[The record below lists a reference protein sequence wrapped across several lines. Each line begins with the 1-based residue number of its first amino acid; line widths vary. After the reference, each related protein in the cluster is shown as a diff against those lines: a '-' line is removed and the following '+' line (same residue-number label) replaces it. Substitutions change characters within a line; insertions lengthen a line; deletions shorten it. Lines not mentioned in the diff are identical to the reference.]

1 MSKKTFKNKKG
12 EEWSYELSKEAQEA
26 IARLHDDIRNLEAKA
41 PDYGVGK

>member
-26 IARLHDDIRNLEAKA
+26 IARLHEDIRKLESEAS
-41 PDYGVGK
+41 DYGVGK